1 MNRKLKNSELG
12 RLSTEEFKETPKIPV
27 TVVLDNIRSFH
38 NVGSVFRTSDAF
50 RVERIV
56 LCGICPQPPHRE
68 IHKTALGST
77 ESVDWQYE
85 KDVEELVLSLKRE
98 GYTVLSVEQAERSI
112 PLNEYRVESDK
123 KYALVFGNEVFG
135 VSQNAVNASDAVLE
149 IPQEGTKH
157 SLNISVSAAIVLW
170 TFFLAL
176 KR

>member
-12 RLSTEEFKETPKIPV
+12 RLSTDEFKDVSKIPV
-27 TVVLDNIRSFH
+27 TVVLDSIRSFH

-50 RVERIV
+50 RIERIV
-56 LCGICPQPPHRE
+56 LCGISPKPPHRE

-77 ESVDWQYE
+77 ESVDWQYIE
-85 KDVEELVLSLKRE
+85 NIDACVVSLKQE
-98 GYTVLSVEQAERSI
+98 GYTLLSVEQTENSTL
-112 PLNEYRVESDK
+112 LNQFRVDSNK

-135 VSQNAVNASDAVLE
+135 VRQSVVDESDEVIE

-157 SLNISVSAAIVLW
+157 SLNISVSVAIVLW
-170 TFFLAL
+170 SFFSAF

>member
-12 RLSTEEFKETPKIPV
+12 RLSTEAFKETPKIPV

-56 LCGICPQPPHRE
+56 LCGICPKPPHRE

-85 KDVEELVLSLKRE
+85 KDVEELVLSLKSE
-98 GYTVLSVEQAERSI
+98 GYTLLSVEQAEKSI
-112 PLNEYRVESDK
+112 PLNEFNVESGK

-135 VSQNAVNASDAVLE
+135 VNQNVVNASDAVVE

-170 TFFLAL
+170 SFFSAL
-176 KR
+176 KN

>member
-12 RLSTEEFKETPKIPV
+12 RLSTEEFKGTPKIPV

-56 LCGICPQPPHRE
+56 LCGICPKPPHRE

-77 ESVDWQYE
+77 ESVDWLYE

-112 PLNEYRVESDK
+112 PLNKFRVESGK

-135 VSQNAVNASDAVLE
+135 VNQNVVNTSDAVLE

-170 TFFLAL
+170 SFFSVL
-176 KR
+176 KH